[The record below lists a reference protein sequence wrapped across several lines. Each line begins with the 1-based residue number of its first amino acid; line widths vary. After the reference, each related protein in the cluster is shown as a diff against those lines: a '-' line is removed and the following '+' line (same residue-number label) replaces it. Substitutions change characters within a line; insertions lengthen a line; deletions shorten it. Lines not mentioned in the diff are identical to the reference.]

1 MAFESERDEAMAPY
15 YPTAPSIKVDL
26 CSRVHH
32 TRSIIMFE
40 NTEILLP
47 DGIAHITRV
56 VPVPESLSPEAQAHL
71 ATGKSW
77 APEAGSPE
85 QQDQIDLALS
95 MYPVH
100 IEEKRM
106 AGVPVKVVTPKTLRE
121 DKRDCVL
128 LNFHGG
134 GFVSDSGSMLESI
147 PIAALTGIPVVTALY
162 RLAPAHPYPAAVDDA
177 EAVYRELLKTHS
189 PERMV
194 MYGTSAGAIL
204 SAQTLVRLKQQSLP
218 LPAALGFFTGL
229 ADFARRGDT
238 WSLFGVP
245 GFADTRMVKRGERHD
260 SAYVGAHDP
269 HDPALSPFYA
279 DLSGFPPTLCIAGT
293 RDMMLSDTSR
303 FHRALLR
310 AGVDAEL
317 VVFDALPHAHW
328 YMVGIP
334 EAQEANEL
342 MARYFIRALS

>member
-1 MAFESERDEAMAPY
+1 M
-15 YPTAPSIKVDL
+15 SI
-26 CSRVHH
+26 
-32 TRSIIMFE
+32 
-40 NTEILLP
+40 NTEILMP
-47 DGIAHITRV
+47 DGTAHITRI
-56 VPVPESLSPEAQAHL
+56 VPVPDTLSPEAQAHL
-71 ATGKSW
+71 ATGKTW

-85 QQDQIDLALS
+85 QQEQIDLALS
-95 MYPVH
+95 MYPVQ
-100 IEEKRM
+100 IKDATM
-106 AGVPVKVVTPKTLRE
+106 AGVPVKIVTPQQPRE
-121 DKRDCVL
+121 DKRDCML

-147 PIAALTGIPVVTALY
+147 PIAALTGITVVTALY
-162 RLAPAHPYPAAVDDA
+162 RLAPEHPFPAAVDDA

-189 PERMV
+189 PKHMV

-204 SAQTLVRLKQQSLP
+204 SAQTLVRLKQNGVP

-245 GFADTRMVKRGERHD
+245 GFAGARTIKRGERHD
-260 SAYVGAHDP
+260 SPYVGAHDP
-269 HDPALSPFYA
+269 HDPALSPIYA
-279 DLSGFPPTLCIAGT
+279 DLSGFPPTLCVAGT

-310 AGVDAEL
+310 AGVDADL

-342 MARYFIRALS
+342 MARYFLHALS

>member
-1 MAFESERDEAMAPY
+1 MTTNSE
-15 YPTAPSIKVDL
+15 T
-26 CSRVHH
+26 
-32 TRSIIMFE
+32 
-40 NTEILLP
+40 LLP
-47 DGIAHITRV
+47 DGTAHITRI
-56 VPVPESLSPEAQAHL
+56 VPVPETLSPEAQVHL
-71 ATGKSW
+71 ATGKTW

-85 QQDQIDLALS
+85 QQEQIDLALS
-95 MYPVH
+95 MYPVQ
-100 IEEKRM
+100 IEDATL
-106 AGVPVKVVTPKTLRE
+106 AGVPVKIVTPKQPRA
-121 DKRDCVL
+121 DKRDCIL

-147 PIAALTGIPVVTALY
+147 PIAALTGITVVTALY

-189 PERMV
+189 PQKMV

-204 SAQTLVRLKQQSLP
+204 SAQTLVRLKQKSVP

-229 ADFARRGDT
+229 SDFARRGDT

-245 GFADTRMVKRGERHD
+245 GFAATRMVKRGERHD
-260 SAYVGAHDP
+260 SAYLGAHDP
-269 HDPALSPFYA
+269 HDPAISPVYA
-279 DLSGFPPTLCIAGT
+279 DLRGFPPALCVAGT
-293 RDMMLSDTSR
+293 RDMMLSDTSN

-310 AGVDAEL
+310 AGVDADL
-317 VVFDALPHAHW
+317 VVFDAMPHAHW

-342 MARYFIRALS
+342 MARYFLRALS